1 LLSLAAACHGRNELA
16 LRYLIEG
23 IELAHQNGL
32 VAVDRKQSAS
42 NWLDDHVDYVKAA
55 SHTAWGTF
63 CRAT

>member
-1 LLSLAAACHGRNELA
+1 MKYLA
-16 LRYLIEG
+16 EG

-32 VAVDRKQSAS
+32 LAVGRKESAR
-42 NWLDDHVDYVKAA
+42 NWLDDHIDYVKAT